1 MRRSSLLAVVVVL
14 VSVGLGGT
22 VLSGQTPGAGPQP
35 GNTVLVAEY
44 QCSAGDLAR
53 VDQLLKEVSAPV
65 LDKYVAEGKLLSWGV
80 LGAYIGGPANRTVY
94 VWAKDP
100 VALVQARL
108 QYLPE
113 IMAKPGW
120 AEVTR
125 LCPTQ
130 TVSLRSLLL
139 VSAPPK

>member
-1 MRRSSLLAVVVVL
+1 LIS
-14 VSVGLGGT
+14 GTKLGRY
-22 VLSGQTPGAGPQP
+22 
-35 GNTVLVAEY
+35 E
-44 QCSAGDLAR
+44 
-53 VDQLLKEVSAPV
+53 
-65 LDKYVAEGKLLSWGV
+65 KYVAEGKLLSWGV

-120 AEVTR
+120 AEATR

-139 VSAPPK
+139 VSAPPNRSCTPVPPGGRGFSRAFPTRAPTRR